1 MKFCFLA
8 VSEPSYQRDL
18 QHGSDKKGLDEGAG
32 MRTAT
37 RAICGTMQPVII
49 HKVMVIPFR
58 KKPQTGINHSTRWF
72 FGHPS
77 LLDTPE
83 VKSVPEPA
91 DSEQS
96 TASSV
101 SVSGN
106 LGESHV
112 DGTKATELISN
123 DRPSTIVNQ
132 EEPCKNVAKAA
143 DSAGVLINS
152 TPLEGYSE
160 GVHTFIPLVIPVVCS
175 SSFLREIWSQF

>member
-1 MKFCFLA
+1 
-8 VSEPSYQRDL
+8 
-18 QHGSDKKGLDEGAG
+18 
-32 MRTAT
+32 
-37 RAICGTMQPVII
+37 
-49 HKVMVIPFR
+49 MVIPFR
-58 KKPQTGINHSTRWF
+58 KKPQTGINHSARWF

-83 VKSVPEPA
+83 VKSEPA
-91 DSEQS
+91 DSEQA

-112 DGTKATELISN
+112 DGTKASELILN
-123 DRPSTIVNQ
+123 DRRSTIVNQ

-160 GVHTFIPLVIPVVCS
+160 GVHTFIPLVIPLVCS
-175 SSFLREIWSQF
+175 SSFLRELWSQF